1 MFFSSDVGNPDTNAK
16 FQADLQTYTHTIAPD
31 PEVYMEQYV
40 SWEIASK
47 ANKWRGRNISRWRD
61 DEVDRLARSAE
72 SELDPVKRA
81 AMFIR
86 MNDLVVGGQHILPL
100 VGRPGVDG
108 VANKLVAPPGWG
120 GGVGLIHHGYRD
132 A

>member
-86 MNDLVVGGQHILPL
+86 MKDLVVGGGPSSFSVESNSQNWCSSSSP
-100 VGRPGVDG
+100 VGMW
-108 VANKLVAPPGWG
+108 ACC
-120 GGVGLIHHGYRD
+120 I
-132 A
+132 

>member
-1 MFFSSDVGNPDTNAK
+1 MQMYS
-16 FQADLQTYTHTIAPD
+16 YTSAPD
-31 PEVYMEQYV
+31 PEVYMEQKV

-47 ANKWRGRNISRWRD
+47 ANKWPGRNISRWRN

-72 SELDPVKRA
+72 GELDPVKRA

-86 MNDLVVGGQHILPL
+86 MNDLVVAGQHILPL

-108 VANKLVAPPGWG
+108 VANKLVAPPSWG
-120 GGVGLIHHGYRD
+120 GGVALIHHGCRD

>member
-1 MFFSSDVGNPDTNAK
+1 MFFSSDVGNPDSNAK
-16 FQADLQTYTHTIAPD
+16 FQADLQIYTHTIAPD

-47 ANKWRGRNISRWRD
+47 ANKWQGRNISRWRN

-108 VANKLVAPPGWG
+108 VANKLVAPPSWG
-120 GGVGLIHHGYRD
+120 GGVELIHHWYRD